1 MSIGGMNMLGNASKR
16 VLESDLVDG
25 IVSALTDITI
35 FAGADGKI
43 LGITLREKNG
53 VFSPLYKH
61 IGRQIDGSLT
71 QESAEK
77 LHRRLATLRE
87 GARSSDDHAQVWC
100 ELMHKLDGAALAAP
114 VRYSIHWLKNE
125 DRFLLL
131 GIDQRPVI
139 ELQQQLVQ
147 AQIAMERDYENR
159 RELDTRFRITME
171 ETQDAFLFVS
181 AATRKIADISA
192 AAADLL
198 GISRADAIGRDIGAE
213 LSGLTSAELIDAAA
227 SARADE
233 PAPRL
238 EVSARRTMQSM
249 TLSPRLF
256 RAAGER
262 LLICRLDP
270 VSKADH
276 SSVSPLDSNLRQ
288 LYSQTVDGIVFT
300 DANGLIQSASESF
313 LNLVDAPTL
322 DSVQGRSLADYLARG
337 AIDLTVLLDH
347 AKRAGHM
354 RLYATR
360 LKTDFAGQLP
370 VEISAIWISTRER
383 PTMGLIMRDSS
394 RIEALRAGVGNGEA
408 NVASIMEMVGG
419 SPLKEI
425 VSEMTNVV
433 EKLCIETA
441 LELTRNNR
449 VAAAEMLG
457 LSRQSLYVKLR
468 KFGLLVRDEE

>member
-1 MSIGGMNMLGNASKR
+1 MLSNVVKPSP
-16 VLESDLVDG
+16 EFDLVEG
-25 IVSALTDITI
+25 IVSSLTDLSVKVGPNGT
-35 FAGADGKI
+35 I
-43 LGITLREKNG
+43 LGITTREKNG
-53 VFSPLYKH
+53 VFSALYKH
-61 IGRQIDGSLT
+61 IGRPLDRVLT
-71 QESAEK
+71 PESAEK
-77 LHRRLATLRE
+77 LHNRFQALRE
-87 GARSSDDHAQVWC
+87 GFRSSVDQPQVWC
-100 ELMHKLDGAALAAP
+100 ELVHKIDGSGLATP
-114 VRYSIHWLKNE
+114 VRYSIHWLKSE
-125 DRFLLL
+125 DQFLLL

-147 AQIAMERDYENR
+147 AQIAMERDYESR
-159 RELDTRFRITME
+159 RELDTQFRILME
-171 ETQDAFLFVS
+171 ETKDAFLFVS
-181 AATRKIADISA
+181 ASTRKITDISA
-192 AAADLL
+192 AAANLL
-198 GISRADAIGRDIGAE
+198 GISRINAIGRDVGAE
-213 LSGLTSAELIDAAA
+213 LSGLTSSDLINAAA
-227 SARADE
+227 NTSADE

-238 EVSARRTMQSM
+238 EVSARRTMQSFK
-249 TLSPRLF
+249 LSPRLF

-270 VSKADH
+270 LSKVEH
-276 SSVSPLDSNLRQ
+276 NSVSPLDSNLRQ

-313 LNLVDAPTL
+313 LNLVDAPSL
-322 DSVQGRSLADYLARG
+322 DSVQGRSLSDYLARG

-360 LKTDFAGQLP
+360 LKTDLAGQLP
-370 VEISAIWISTRER
+370 VEISAIWISNGER

-394 RIEALRAGVGNGEA
+394 RIETLRAGIGDSET
-408 NVASIMEMVGG
+408 NVAGIMEMIGG

-433 EKLCIETA
+433 ERLCIETA

>member
-1 MSIGGMNMLGNASKR
+1 MFGNASKP

-35 FAGADGKI
+35 LLGGDGI
-43 LGITLREKNG
+43 VQGVTLREENG
-53 VFSPLYKH
+53 VFNPLYTR
-61 IGRQIDGSLT
+61 IGRKIDGALT
-71 QESAEK
+71 EESAAK
-77 LHRRLATLRE
+77 LHRRFGTLRDKMRQ
-87 GARSSDDHAQVWC
+87 GDGGGQIWC
-100 ELMHKLDGAALAAP
+100 ELVHKLEGATLPAP
-114 VRYSIHWLKNE
+114 VRYSIHWLKDD

-131 GIDQRPVI
+131 GTDQRPVI

-159 RELDTRFRITME
+159 RELDTRFRIIME

-181 AATRKIADISA
+181 AATRKITEISA

-198 GISRADAIGRDIGAE
+198 GSARGDIIGHDIGAE
-213 LSGLTSAELIDAAA
+213 LTGLSSAELIEAAA
-227 SARADE
+227 GTRADE
-233 PAPRL
+233 PAPRI
-238 EVSARRTMQSM
+238 EVTARRTMQAM
-249 TLSPRLF
+249 TIAPRLF

-262 LLICRLDP
+262 LLICRLVP
-270 VSKADH
+270 VSKSDN
-276 SSVSPLDSNLRQ
+276 STVSPLDSNLRQ
-288 LYSQTVDGIVFT
+288 LYSQTVDGILFT

-313 LNLVDAPTL
+313 LNLVDAPSL
-322 DSVQGRSLADYLARG
+322 ASVQGRSLADYLARG
-337 AIDLTVLLDH
+337 SIDLTVLLDH

-370 VEISAIWISTRER
+370 VEISAIWISTGDR
-383 PTMGLIMRDSS
+383 PVMGLIVRDSS
-394 RIEALRAGVGNGEA
+394 RIEALRAGAGTSES
-408 NVASIMEMVGG
+408 NVSSIMEMVGG

-468 KFGLLVRDEE
+468 KYGLLARDEE

>member
-1 MSIGGMNMLGNASKR
+1 MLSNVVKPSP
-16 VLESDLVDG
+16 EFDLVEG
-25 IVSALTDITI
+25 IVSSLTDLSVKVGPSGT
-35 FAGADGKI
+35 I
-43 LGITLREKNG
+43 LGITTREKNG
-53 VFSPLYKH
+53 VFSALYKH
-61 IGRQIDGSLT
+61 IGRPLDRVLT
-71 QESAEK
+71 PESAEK
-77 LHRRLATLRE
+77 LHNRFQALRE
-87 GARSSDDHAQVWC
+87 GFRSSVDQPQVWC
-100 ELMHKLDGAALAAP
+100 ELVHKIDGSGLATP
-114 VRYSIHWLKNE
+114 VRYSIHWLKSE
-125 DRFLLL
+125 DQFLLL

-147 AQIAMERDYENR
+147 AQIAMERDYETR
-159 RELDTRFRITME
+159 RELDTQFRILME
-171 ETQDAFLFVS
+171 ETKDAFLFVS
-181 AATRKIADISA
+181 ASTRKITDISA
-192 AAADLL
+192 AAANLL
-198 GISRADAIGRDIGAE
+198 GISRINAIGRDVGAE
-213 LSGLTSAELIDAAA
+213 LSGLTSSDLINAAA
-227 SARADE
+227 NTSADE

-238 EVSARRTMQSM
+238 EVAARRTMQSFK
-249 TLSPRLF
+249 LSPRLF

-270 VSKADH
+270 LSKVEH
-276 SSVSPLDSNLRQ
+276 NSVSPLDSNLRQ

-313 LNLVDAPTL
+313 LNLVDAPSL
-322 DSVQGRSLADYLARG
+322 DSVQGRSLSDYLARG

-360 LKTDFAGQLP
+360 LKTDLAGQLP
-370 VEISAIWISTRER
+370 VEISAIWISNGER
-383 PTMGLIMRDSS
+383 PTMGLIVRDSS
-394 RIEALRAGVGNGEA
+394 RIETLRAGIGDSET
-408 NVASIMEMVGG
+408 NVAGIMEMIGG

-433 EKLCIETA
+433 ERLCIETA